1 MIARAIKLRDRID
14 RFYIDNALQMYR
26 SRQEKAKT
34 DEDRAHLLQNDIL
47 DIDDW
52 YTLTETMAIFEKFIL
67 LIKRAKGNNSEG
79 DRRVLS
85 DYMTT
90 INELLN
96 HVRKH
101 RDDINIRTFDED
113 NASSTDLYL
122 KAYIVNYQTKLDDYF
137 IILNETLIYYASI
150 ITNPKMKWKYFEY
163 IQRDAA
169 SQKDAKKP
177 ETWLPGGKRAL

>member
-34 DEDRAHLLQNDIL
+34 DEDRIYLLQNDIL

-52 YTLTETMAIFEKFIL
+52 RTLTETMAILKKFML
-67 LIKRAKGNNSEG
+67 LIKRAEGNNSEG
-79 DRRVLS
+79 DRGVLS

-90 INELLN
+90 MNELLN

-101 RDDINIRTFDED
+101 RDDINMRTFDED
-113 NASSTDLYL
+113 NASSTDLHL
-122 KAYIVNYQTKLDDYF
+122 KACIVNCWTKLDDYF
-137 IILNETLIYYASI
+137 TILNETPAHYASVV
-150 ITNPKMKWKYFEY
+150 TNPKMKWKYFEY
-163 IQRDAA
+163 
-169 SQKDAKKP
+169 
-177 ETWLPGGKRAL
+177 T

>member
-1 MIARAIKLRDRID
+1 MITRAIKLRDRID
-14 RFYIDNALQMYR
+14 RFCIDNALQMYR

-52 YTLTETMAIFEKFIL
+52 RTLTETIAILEKFML
-67 LIKRAKGNNSEG
+67 LIKRAEGNNSEG
-79 DRRVLS
+79 DRGVLS

-101 RDDINIRTFDED
+101 RDDIDIRTFDED
-113 NASSTDLYL
+113 NASSTNLYL
-122 KAYIVNYQTKLDDYF
+122 KAYIVNYQIKLNDYF
-137 IILNETLIYYASI
+137 IIFNETPIYNASV
-150 ITNPKMKWKYFEY
+150 ITNPKMKQKYFEY
-163 IQRDAA
+163 KQRDAA
-169 SQKDAKKP
+169 S
-177 ETWLPGGKRAL
+177 